1 MVTENSLRSV
11 GANGVGTE
19 TNGRSTR
26 GKDGLNGGANSLRMM
41 GRSDDSAT
49 QQQSFSTW
57 RRLQKSWS
65 DFKVSRETY
74 SMWWFPP
81 EHRYFDF
88 NSIHLY
94 KYYSRSS
101 IQNYS
106 SKIYLIFTCQVSSL
120 VLRFDIQRLVRL
132 CYLDI
137 YCLQLYNTSNG
148 ASKHPPLVK

>member
-1 MVTENSLRSV
+1 MTQLKITCVIVECYMYISSQSKEAKRQMATENSLRSV

-41 GRSDDSAT
+41 GRSDESAT

-94 KYYSRSS
+94 SG
-101 IQNYS
+101 
-106 SKIYLIFTCQVSSL
+106 IYLYKIIA
-120 VLRFDIQRLVRL
+120 LRSI
-132 CYLDI
+132 
-137 YCLQLYNTSNG
+137 
-148 ASKHPPLVK
+148 